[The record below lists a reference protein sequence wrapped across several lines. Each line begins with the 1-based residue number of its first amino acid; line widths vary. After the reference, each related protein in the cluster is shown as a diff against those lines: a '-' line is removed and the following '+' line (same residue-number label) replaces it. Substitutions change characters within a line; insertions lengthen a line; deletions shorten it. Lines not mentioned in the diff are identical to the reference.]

1 MSGFSGI
8 NQFGSLTTQSGQ
20 RLTFKDFDKDG
31 DGKITQEEYDTVMNE
46 MKLDSVELS
55 SVDKNSDKEIS
66 EDEFAQWEQKI
77 QMQDKVNALAGTINK
92 DFAGKSEYIS
102 QVTAEL
108 KDCIGEFA
116 NDYQGDIS
124 KMAQHFTESN
134 YLQAQYQYI
143 KTKILRNTPDTI
155 KSNVLDEIYTDL
167 TAPTVDSRE
176 ESGESMPADT
186 AKRIAKELEAEAD
199 KFIKAYKGENLQ
211 TDLKAH
217 LEEYMNKSDAEK
229 LKDAADAFNT
239 GANSFGAMI
248 DNGADLKQLKEYA
261 KEFLLAALDK
271 GVTVKL
277 GGTTIKT
284 EAAITTALKKF
295 SDGDELKAAMEE
307 VIAGL
312 NTETLKNT
320 LIKEEE
326 IKAQEA
332 ADKAFTD
339 IKGDAY
345 KVDPSLIDYS
355 SIDGY
360 FNNGEIYERGKGW
373 GGSRDKAYAKGQEVL
388 NNSNLKSQMKAQIE
402 SMLEAK
408 GIPFEKIETVF
419 ENIYNQSVAD
429 TLNAEGM
436 ITGRGARGLS
446 KKGKAYINI
455 KNMVDSFVNT
465 FNTNIAK
472 AIDEMNASDK
482 DMDTIDL
489 DYTQAGKDENGNPIT
504 QDGVDI
510 STLYAS
516 GKTLTTKKKGEDY
529 YVSLAE
535 KMIDNMKS
543 QLLKKAKA
551 MCDANGVTFDN
562 KVFDTMFNN
571 AKSIAINKGVT
582 GVNAEGASVSFGGI
596 AAGTGAGVAGG
607 VAHAAITVAAAKAG
621 GLAGSFGGPAGIA
634 IGAGIGAIVGG
645 IASLFGSG
653 NHSSCTLD
661 TKTLLDTLTNEF
673 KTNYTAWVE
682 AEAAEAKN
690 KK

>member
-55 SVDKNSDKEIS
+55 SVDKNGDKEIS
-66 EDEFAQWEQKI
+66 EDEFAQWEQKT
-77 QMQDKVNALAGTINK
+77 QMQTAVNDMAGTISK
-92 DFAGKSEYIS
+92 DFAGKTQYLAEVTTALKEYI
-102 QVTAEL
+102 E
-108 KDCIGEFA
+108 EFA
-116 NDYQGDIS
+116 ASYTGDIS
-124 KMAQHFTESN
+124 GMAEAFKAALPAKYEEIKSN
-134 YLQAQYQYI
+134 AVS
-143 KTKILRNTPDTI
+143 NDPDTV

-176 ESGESMPADT
+176 ESGESMPAAT

-199 KFIKAYKGENLQ
+199 KFIKGYNGENLQ

-229 LKDAADAFNT
+229 LKDAAAKFN
-239 GANSFGAMI
+239 ASAASFGAMI
-248 DNGADLKQLKEYA
+248 DNGADLTKLKEYA

-320 LIKEEE
+320 LIKEEK

-345 KVDPSLIDYS
+345 KVDASLIDYS
-355 SIDGY
+355 GISGY
-360 FNNGEIYERGKGW
+360 YENTQIHERGKGW
-373 GGSRDKAYAKGQEVL
+373 GGSRDKAYAKGEEL
-388 NNSNLKSQMKAQIE
+388 LTNESLKSQMKAQLQ
-402 SMLEAK
+402 SMLEEK
-408 GIPFEKIETVF
+408 GISFDKIANIF
-419 ENIYNQSVAD
+419 ENVYTQSVAD

-436 ITGRGARGLS
+436 ITGRGARGFSS
-446 KKGKAYINI
+446 KGHAYLNT
-455 KNMVDSFVNT
+455 KDCVDAFINT

-472 AIDEMNASDK
+472 AIDEMNGSNK
-482 DMDTIDL
+482 DIDL
-489 DYTQAGKDENGNPIT
+489 WDIDYTQAVTDENGNIDQKMLNAI
-504 QDGVDI
+504 QDGDTV
-510 STLYAS
+510 
-516 GKTLTTKKKGEDY
+516 TKIGRKDSVKED
-529 YVSLAE
+529 AE
-535 KMIDNMKS
+535 KMLDRLQSTMRM
-543 QLLKKAKA
+543 KAKA
-551 MCDANGVTFDN
+551 MCDANGVEFDLT
-562 KVFDTMFNN
+562 VFNTMFNN
-571 AKSIAINKGVT
+571 AKSSAVAGSIETKKALFLSITTINPQNLIKTFTTNFKDSYTVW
-582 GVNAEGASVSFGGI
+582 VNAE
-596 AAGTGAGVAGG
+596 AADV
-607 VAHAAITVAAAKAG
+607 
-621 GLAGSFGGPAGIA
+621 
-634 IGAGIGAIVGG
+634 
-645 IASLFGSG
+645 
-653 NHSSCTLD
+653 
-661 TKTLLDTLTNEF
+661 
-673 KTNYTAWVE
+673 
-682 AEAAEAKN
+682 KN

>member
-55 SVDKNSDKEIS
+55 SVDKNGDKEIS
-66 EDEFAQWEQKI
+66 EDEFAQWEQKT
-77 QMQDKVNALAGTINK
+77 QMQTAVNDMAGTISK
-92 DFAGKSEYIS
+92 DFAGKTQYLAEVTTALKEYI
-102 QVTAEL
+102 E
-108 KDCIGEFA
+108 EFA
-116 NDYQGDIS
+116 ASYTGDIS
-124 KMAQHFTESN
+124 GMAEAFKAALPAKYEEIKSN
-134 YLQAQYQYI
+134 AVS
-143 KTKILRNTPDTI
+143 NDPDTV

-167 TAPTVDSRE
+167 TATKGEGRTE
-176 ESGESMPADT
+176 AGESMPAAT

-199 KFIKAYKGENLQ
+199 KFIKGYNGENLQ

-239 GANSFGAMI
+239 AANSFGAMI

-345 KVDPSLIDYS
+345 KVDASLIDYS
-355 SIDGY
+355 GISGY
-360 FNNGEIYERGKGW
+360 YENTQIHERGKGW
-373 GGSRDKAYAKGQEVL
+373 GGSRDKAYAKGEEL
-388 NNSNLKSQMKAQIE
+388 LTNESLKSQMKAQLQ
-402 SMLEAK
+402 SMLEEK
-408 GIPFEKIETVF
+408 GISFDKIANIF
-419 ENIYNQSVAD
+419 ENVYTQSVAD

>member
-55 SVDKNSDKEIS
+55 SVDKNGDKEIS
-66 EDEFAQWEQKI
+66 EDEFAQWEQKT
-77 QMQDKVNALAGTINK
+77 QMQTAVNDMAGTISK
-92 DFAGKSEYIS
+92 DFAGKTQYLAEVTTALKEYI
-102 QVTAEL
+102 E
-108 KDCIGEFA
+108 EFA
-116 NDYQGDIS
+116 ASYTGDIS
-124 KMAQHFTESN
+124 GMAEAFKAALPAKYEEIKSN
-134 YLQAQYQYI
+134 AVS
-143 KTKILRNTPDTI
+143 NDPDTV

-199 KFIKAYKGENLQ
+199 KFIKAYKGDNLQ

-345 KVDPSLIDYS
+345 KVDASLIDYS
-355 SIDGY
+355 GISGY
-360 FNNGEIYERGKGW
+360 YENTQIHERGKGW
-373 GGSRDKAYAKGQEVL
+373 GGSRDKAYAKGEEL
-388 NNSNLKSQMKAQIE
+388 LTNESLKSQMKAQLQ
-402 SMLEAK
+402 SMLEEK
-408 GIPFEKIETVF
+408 GISFDKIANIF
-419 ENIYNQSVAD
+419 ENVYTQSVAD

-436 ITGRGARGLS
+436 ITGRGARGFSS
-446 KKGKAYINI
+446 KGHAYLNT
-455 KNMVDSFVNT
+455 KDCVDAFINT

-472 AIDEMNASDK
+472 AIDEMNGSNK
-482 DMDTIDL
+482 DMDLWDI
-489 DYTQAGKDENGNPIT
+489 DYTQAVTDENGNIDQKMLNAI
-504 QDGVDI
+504 QDGDTV
-510 STLYAS
+510 
-516 GKTLTTKKKGEDY
+516 TKIGRKDSVKED
-529 YVSLAE
+529 AE
-535 KMIDNMKS
+535 KMLDRLQSTMRM
-543 QLLKKAKA
+543 KAKA
-551 MCDANGVTFDN
+551 MCDANGVEFDLT
-562 KVFDTMFNN
+562 VFNTMFNN
-571 AKSIAINKGVT
+571 AKSSAVAGSIETKKALFLSITTINPQNLIKTFTTNFKDSYTVW
-582 GVNAEGASVSFGGI
+582 VNAE
-596 AAGTGAGVAGG
+596 AADV
-607 VAHAAITVAAAKAG
+607 
-621 GLAGSFGGPAGIA
+621 
-634 IGAGIGAIVGG
+634 
-645 IASLFGSG
+645 
-653 NHSSCTLD
+653 
-661 TKTLLDTLTNEF
+661 
-673 KTNYTAWVE
+673 
-682 AEAAEAKN
+682 KN

>member
-55 SVDKNSDKEIS
+55 SVDKNGDKEIS
-66 EDEFAQWEQKI
+66 EDEFAQWEQKT
-77 QMQDKVNALAGTINK
+77 QMQTAVNDMAGTISK
-92 DFAGKSEYIS
+92 DFAGKTQYLAEVTTALKEYI
-102 QVTAEL
+102 E
-108 KDCIGEFA
+108 EFA
-116 NDYQGDIS
+116 ASYTGDIS
-124 KMAQHFTESN
+124 GMAEAFKAALPAKYEEIKSN
-134 YLQAQYQYI
+134 AVS
-143 KTKILRNTPDTI
+143 NDPDTV

-167 TAPTVDSRE
+167 TATKGEGRTE
-176 ESGESMPADT
+176 AGESMPAAT

-199 KFIKAYKGENLQ
+199 KFIKGYNGENLQ

-239 GANSFGAMI
+239 AANSFGAMI

-345 KVDPSLIDYS
+345 KVDASLIDYS
-355 SIDGY
+355 GISGY
-360 FNNGEIYERGKGW
+360 YENTQIHERGKGW
-373 GGSRDKAYAKGQEVL
+373 GGSRDKAYAKGEEL
-388 NNSNLKSQMKAQIE
+388 LTNESLKSQMKAQLQ
-402 SMLEAK
+402 SMLEEK
-408 GIPFEKIETVF
+408 GISFDKIANIF
-419 ENIYNQSVAD
+419 ENVYTQSVAD

-436 ITGRGARGLS
+436 ITGRGARGFSS
-446 KKGKAYINI
+446 KGHAYLNT
-455 KNMVDSFVNT
+455 KDCVDAFINT

-472 AIDEMNASDK
+472 AIDEMNGSNK
-482 DMDTIDL
+482 DMDLWDI
-489 DYTQAGKDENGNPIT
+489 DYTQAVTDENGNIDQKMLDAI
-504 QDGVDI
+504 QDGDTVTRI
-510 STLYAS
+510 
-516 GKTLTTKKKGEDY
+516 GRKEED
-529 YVSLAE
+529 AE
-535 KMIDNMKS
+535 KMIDRLQSTM
-543 QLLKKAKA
+543 LMKAKA
-551 MCDANGVTFDN
+551 MCDANGVEFDLT
-562 KVFDTMFNN
+562 VFNTMFNN
-571 AKSIAINKGVT
+571 AKSSAVAGSIETKKALFLSITTINPQNLIKT
-582 GVNAEGASVSFGGI
+582 FTTNFKDSYTIWVNAE
-596 AAGTGAGVAGG
+596 AA
-607 VAHAAITVAAAKAG
+607 
-621 GLAGSFGGPAGIA
+621 
-634 IGAGIGAIVGG
+634 
-645 IASLFGSG
+645 
-653 NHSSCTLD
+653 D
-661 TKTLLDTLTNEF
+661 
-673 KTNYTAWVE
+673 
-682 AEAAEAKN
+682 AKN

>member
-55 SVDKNSDKEIS
+55 SVDKNGDKEIS
-66 EDEFAQWEQKI
+66 EDEFAQWEQKT
-77 QMQDKVNALAGTINK
+77 QMQTAVNDMAGTISK
-92 DFAGKSEYIS
+92 DFAGKTQYLAEVTTALKEYI
-102 QVTAEL
+102 E
-108 KDCIGEFA
+108 EFA
-116 NDYQGDIS
+116 ASYTGDIS
-124 KMAQHFTESN
+124 GMAEAFKAALPAKYEEIKSN
-134 YLQAQYQYI
+134 AVS
-143 KTKILRNTPDTI
+143 NDPDTV

-199 KFIKAYKGENLQ
+199 KFIKGYNGENLQ

-229 LKDAADAFNT
+229 LKDAAAKFN
-239 GANSFGAMI
+239 ASAASFGAMI
-248 DNGADLKQLKEYA
+248 DNGADLTKLKEYA

-307 VIAGL
+307 VIAEL

-345 KVDPSLIDYS
+345 KVDASLIDYS

-419 ENIYNQSVAD
+419 ENIYNQSVQD

>member
-55 SVDKNSDKEIS
+55 SVDKNGDKEIS
-66 EDEFAQWEQKI
+66 EDEFAQWEQKT
-77 QMQDKVNALAGTINK
+77 QMQTAVNDMAGAISK
-92 DFAGKSEYIS
+92 DFAGKTQYLAEVTTALKEYI
-102 QVTAEL
+102 E
-108 KDCIGEFA
+108 EFA
-116 NDYQGDIS
+116 ASYTGDIS
-124 KMAQHFTESN
+124 GMAEAFKAALPAKYEEIKSN
-134 YLQAQYQYI
+134 AVS
-143 KTKILRNTPDTI
+143 NDPDTV

-167 TAPTVDSRE
+167 TATKGEGRTE
-176 ESGESMPADT
+176 AGESMPAAT

-199 KFIKAYKGENLQ
+199 KFIKAYKGDNLQ

-326 IKAQEA
+326 IKVQEA

-345 KVDPSLIDYS
+345 KVDASLIDYS
-355 SIDGY
+355 GISGY
-360 FNNGEIYERGKGW
+360 YENTQIHERGKGW
-373 GGSRDKAYAKGQEVL
+373 GGSRDKAYAKGEEL
-388 NNSNLKSQMKAQIE
+388 LTNESLKSQMKAQLQ
-402 SMLEAK
+402 SMLEEK
-408 GIPFEKIETVF
+408 GISFDKIANIF
-419 ENIYNQSVAD
+419 ENVYTQSVAD

-436 ITGRGARGLS
+436 ITGRGARGFSS
-446 KKGKAYINI
+446 KGHAYLNT
-455 KNMVDSFVNT
+455 KDCVDAFINT

-472 AIDEMNASDK
+472 AIDEMNGSNK
-482 DMDTIDL
+482 DMDLWDI
-489 DYTQAGKDENGNPIT
+489 DYTQAVTDENGNIDQKMLNAI
-504 QDGVDI
+504 QDGDTV
-510 STLYAS
+510 
-516 GKTLTTKKKGEDY
+516 TKIGRKDSVKED
-529 YVSLAE
+529 AE
-535 KMIDNMKS
+535 KMLDRLQSTMRM
-543 QLLKKAKA
+543 KAKA
-551 MCDANGVTFDN
+551 MCDANGVEFDLT
-562 KVFDTMFNN
+562 VFNTMFNN
-571 AKSIAINKGVT
+571 AKSSAVAGSIETKKALFLSITTINPQNLIKTFTTNFKDSYTVW
-582 GVNAEGASVSFGGI
+582 VNAE
-596 AAGTGAGVAGG
+596 AADV
-607 VAHAAITVAAAKAG
+607 
-621 GLAGSFGGPAGIA
+621 
-634 IGAGIGAIVGG
+634 
-645 IASLFGSG
+645 
-653 NHSSCTLD
+653 
-661 TKTLLDTLTNEF
+661 
-673 KTNYTAWVE
+673 
-682 AEAAEAKN
+682 KN

>member
-55 SVDKNSDKEIS
+55 SVDKNGDKEIS
-66 EDEFAQWEQKI
+66 EDEFAQWEQKT
-77 QMQDKVNALAGTINK
+77 QMQTAVNDMAGTISK
-92 DFAGKSEYIS
+92 DFAGKTQYLAEVTTALKEYI
-102 QVTAEL
+102 E
-108 KDCIGEFA
+108 EFA
-116 NDYQGDIS
+116 ASYTGDIS
-124 KMAQHFTESN
+124 GMAEAFKAALPAKYEEIKSN
-134 YLQAQYQYI
+134 AVS
-143 KTKILRNTPDTI
+143 NDPDTV

-167 TAPTVDSRE
+167 TATKGEGRTE
-176 ESGESMPADT
+176 AGESMPAAT

-199 KFIKAYKGENLQ
+199 KFIKGYNGENLQ

-320 LIKEEE
+320 LIKEEK

-345 KVDPSLIDYS
+345 KVDASLIDYS
-355 SIDGY
+355 GISGY
-360 FNNGEIYERGKGW
+360 YENTQIHERGKGW
-373 GGSRDKAYAKGQEVL
+373 GGSRDKAYAKGEEL
-388 NNSNLKSQMKAQIE
+388 LTNESLKSQMKAQLQ
-402 SMLEAK
+402 SMLEEK
-408 GIPFEKIETVF
+408 GISFDKIANIF
-419 ENIYNQSVAD
+419 ENVYTQSVAD
-429 TLNAEGM
+429 TLNAKGM

-682 AEAAEAKN
+682 TEAAEAKN

>member
-55 SVDKNSDKEIS
+55 SVDKNGDKEIS
-66 EDEFAQWEQKI
+66 EDEFAQWEQKT
-77 QMQDKVNALAGTINK
+77 QMQTAVNDMAGTISK
-92 DFAGKSEYIS
+92 DFAGKTQYLAEVTTALKEYI
-102 QVTAEL
+102 E
-108 KDCIGEFA
+108 EFA
-116 NDYQGDIS
+116 ASYTGDIS
-124 KMAQHFTESN
+124 GMAEAFKAALPAKYEEIKSN
-134 YLQAQYQYI
+134 AVS
-143 KTKILRNTPDTI
+143 NDPDTV

-229 LKDAADAFNT
+229 LKDAVDAFNT
-239 GANSFGAMI
+239 AANSFGAMI

-345 KVDPSLIDYS
+345 KVDASLIDYS
-355 SIDGY
+355 GISGY
-360 FNNGEIYERGKGW
+360 YENTQIHERGKGW
-373 GGSRDKAYAKGQEVL
+373 GGSRDKAYAKGEEL
-388 NNSNLKSQMKAQIE
+388 LTNESLKSQMKAQLQ
-402 SMLEAK
+402 SMLEEK
-408 GIPFEKIETVF
+408 GISFDKIANIF
-419 ENIYNQSVAD
+419 ENVYTQSVAD

-436 ITGRGARGLS
+436 ITGRGARGFSS
-446 KKGKAYINI
+446 KGHAYLNT
-455 KNMVDSFVNT
+455 KDCVDAFINT

-472 AIDEMNASDK
+472 AIDEMNGSNK
-482 DMDTIDL
+482 DMDLWDI
-489 DYTQAGKDENGNPIT
+489 DYTQAVTDENGNIDQKMLDAI
-504 QDGVDI
+504 QDGDTVTRI
-510 STLYAS
+510 
-516 GKTLTTKKKGEDY
+516 GRKEED
-529 YVSLAE
+529 AE
-535 KMIDNMKS
+535 KMIDRLQSTM
-543 QLLKKAKA
+543 LMKAKA
-551 MCDANGVTFDN
+551 MCDANGVEFDLT
-562 KVFDTMFNN
+562 VFNTMFNN
-571 AKSIAINKGVT
+571 AKSSA
-582 GVNAEGASVSFGGI
+582 
-596 AAGTGAGVAGG
+596 VAGSIETKK
-607 VAHAAITVAAAKAG
+607 ALFLSITTINPQN
-621 GLAGSFGGPAGIA
+621 LI
-634 IGAGIGAIVGG
+634 
-645 IASLFGSG
+645 
-653 NHSSCTLD
+653 
-661 TKTLLDTLTNEF
+661 KTFTTNF
-673 KTNYTAWVE
+673 KDSYTVWVN

>member
-55 SVDKNSDKEIS
+55 SVDKNGDKEIS
-66 EDEFAQWEQKI
+66 EDEFAQWEQKT
-77 QMQDKVNALAGTINK
+77 QMQTAVNDMAGTISK
-92 DFAGKSEYIS
+92 DFAGKTQYLAEVTTALKEYI
-102 QVTAEL
+102 E
-108 KDCIGEFA
+108 EFA
-116 NDYQGDIS
+116 ASYTGDIS
-124 KMAQHFTESN
+124 GMAEAFKAALPAKYEEIKSN
-134 YLQAQYQYI
+134 AVS
-143 KTKILRNTPDTI
+143 NDPDTV

-167 TAPTVDSRE
+167 TATKGEGRTE
-176 ESGESMPADT
+176 AGESMPAAT

-199 KFIKAYKGENLQ
+199 KFIKAYKGDNLQ

-345 KVDPSLIDYS
+345 KVDASLIDYS

-419 ENIYNQSVAD
+419 ENIYNQSVQD

>member
-55 SVDKNSDKEIS
+55 SVDKNGDKEIS
-66 EDEFAQWEQKI
+66 EDEFAQWEQKT
-77 QMQDKVNALAGTINK
+77 QMQTAVNDMAGAISK
-92 DFAGKSEYIS
+92 DFAGKTQYLAEVTTALKEYI
-102 QVTAEL
+102 E
-108 KDCIGEFA
+108 EFA
-116 NDYQGDIS
+116 ASYTGDIS
-124 KMAQHFTESN
+124 GMAEAFKAALPAKYEEIKSN
-134 YLQAQYQYI
+134 AVS
-143 KTKILRNTPDTI
+143 NDPDTV

-176 ESGESMPADT
+176 ESGESMPAAT

-199 KFIKAYKGENLQ
+199 KFIKGYNGENLQ

-229 LKDAADAFNT
+229 LKDAAAKFN
-239 GANSFGAMI
+239 ASAASFGAMI
-248 DNGADLKQLKEYA
+248 DNGADLTKLKEYA

-307 VIAGL
+307 VIAEL

-345 KVDPSLIDYS
+345 KVDASLIDYS

-419 ENIYNQSVAD
+419 ENIYNQSVQD

>member
-55 SVDKNSDKEIS
+55 SVDKNGDKEIS
-66 EDEFAQWEQKI
+66 EDEFAQWEQKT
-77 QMQDKVNALAGTINK
+77 QMQTAVNDMAGTISK
-92 DFAGKSEYIS
+92 DFAGKTQYLAEVTTALKEYI
-102 QVTAEL
+102 E
-108 KDCIGEFA
+108 EFA
-116 NDYQGDIS
+116 ASYTGDIS
-124 KMAQHFTESN
+124 GMAEAFKAALPAKYEEIKSN
-134 YLQAQYQYI
+134 AVS
-143 KTKILRNTPDTI
+143 NDPDTV

-199 KFIKAYKGENLQ
+199 KFIKGYNGENLQ

-345 KVDPSLIDYS
+345 KVDASLIDYS
-355 SIDGY
+355 GISGY
-360 FNNGEIYERGKGW
+360 YENTQIHERGKGW
-373 GGSRDKAYAKGQEVL
+373 GGSRDKAYAKGEEL
-388 NNSNLKSQMKAQIE
+388 LTNESLKSQMKAQLQ
-402 SMLEAK
+402 SMLEEK
-408 GIPFEKIETVF
+408 GISFDKIANIF
-419 ENIYNQSVAD
+419 ENVYTQSVAD

-436 ITGRGARGLS
+436 ITGRGARGFSS
-446 KKGKAYINI
+446 KGHAYLNT
-455 KNMVDSFVNT
+455 KDCVDAFINT

-472 AIDEMNASDK
+472 AIDEMNGSNK
-482 DMDTIDL
+482 DMDLWDI
-489 DYTQAGKDENGNPIT
+489 DYTQAVTDENGNIDQKMLNAI
-504 QDGVDI
+504 QDGDTV
-510 STLYAS
+510 
-516 GKTLTTKKKGEDY
+516 TKIGRKDSVKED
-529 YVSLAE
+529 AE
-535 KMIDNMKS
+535 KMLDRLQSTMRM
-543 QLLKKAKA
+543 KAKA
-551 MCDANGVTFDN
+551 MCDANGVEFDLT
-562 KVFDTMFNN
+562 VFNTMFNN
-571 AKSIAINKGVT
+571 AKSSAVAGSIETKKALFLSITTINPQNLIKTFTTNFKDSYTVW
-582 GVNAEGASVSFGGI
+582 VNAE
-596 AAGTGAGVAGG
+596 AADV
-607 VAHAAITVAAAKAG
+607 
-621 GLAGSFGGPAGIA
+621 
-634 IGAGIGAIVGG
+634 
-645 IASLFGSG
+645 
-653 NHSSCTLD
+653 
-661 TKTLLDTLTNEF
+661 
-673 KTNYTAWVE
+673 
-682 AEAAEAKN
+682 KN

>member
-55 SVDKNSDKEIS
+55 SVDKNGDKEIS
-66 EDEFAQWEQKI
+66 EDEFAQWEQKT
-77 QMQDKVNALAGTINK
+77 QMQTAVNDMAGAISK
-92 DFAGKSEYIS
+92 DFAGKTQYLAEVTTALKEYI
-102 QVTAEL
+102 E
-108 KDCIGEFA
+108 EFA
-116 NDYQGDIS
+116 ASYTGDIS
-124 KMAQHFTESN
+124 GMAEAFKAALPAKYEEIKSN
-134 YLQAQYQYI
+134 AVS
-143 KTKILRNTPDTI
+143 NDPDTV

-167 TAPTVDSRE
+167 TATKGEGRTE
-176 ESGESMPADT
+176 AGESMPAAT

-199 KFIKAYKGENLQ
+199 KFIKGYNGENLQ

-326 IKAQEA
+326 IKVQEA

-345 KVDPSLIDYS
+345 KVDASLIDYS

-419 ENIYNQSVAD
+419 ENIYNQSVQD

-682 AEAAEAKN
+682 TEAAEAKN

>member
-31 DGKITQEEYDTVMNE
+31 DGTITQDEYDTVMKE
-46 MKLDSVELS
+46 MKLDAVELS
-55 SVDKNSDKEIS
+55 GVDKNGDKVVS
-66 EDEFAQWEQKI
+66 EDEFAEWEQKTE
-77 QMQDKVNALAGTINK
+77 MQAAVNNMAGTISK
-92 DFAGKSEYIS
+92 DFSGKTSSLSEVS
-102 QVTAEL
+102 TAL
-108 KDCIGEFA
+108 KEYFEEFA
-116 NDYQGDIS
+116 ASYTGEVSGMAEAFKTALPAKYEEIKSSILS
-124 KMAQHFTESN
+124 KDPN
-134 YLQAQYQYI
+134 
-143 KTKILRNTPDTI
+143 TI

-167 TAPTVDSRE
+167 TEPKGDGRAEVE
-176 ESGESMPADT
+176 AMPAAT

-199 KFIKAYKGENLQ
+199 KFIKGYNGENLQ

-248 DNGADLKQLKEYA
+248 DNGADWKQLKEYA

-307 VIAGL
+307 VIAEL

-345 KVDPSLIDYS
+345 TVDPSLIDYS
-355 SIDGY
+355 GISGY
-360 FNNGEIYERGKGW
+360 YENTQIHERGKGW
-373 GGSRDKAYAKGQEVL
+373 GGSRDKAYAKSEEL
-388 NNSNLKSQMKAQIE
+388 LTNESLKSQMKAQLQ
-402 SMLEAK
+402 SMLEEK
-408 GIPFEKIETVF
+408 GISFDKIANIF
-419 ENIYNQSVAD
+419 ENVYTQSVAD

-436 ITGRGARGLS
+436 ITGRGARGFSS
-446 KKGKAYINI
+446 KGHAYLNT
-455 KNMVDSFVNT
+455 KDCVDAFINT

-482 DMDTIDL
+482 DMDLWDI
-489 DYTQAGKDENGNPIT
+489 DYTQTVTDDDGNVDQELLEAM
-504 QDGVDI
+504 QDGSSI
-510 STLYAS
+510 SGEYAFVYEL
-516 GKTLTTKKKGEDY
+516 K
-529 YVSLAE
+529 AE
-535 KMIDNMKS
+535 KMIDKLQSTM
-543 QLLKKAKA
+543 LIKAKA
-551 MCDANGVTFDN
+551 MCDANCVKFDLT
-562 KVFDTMFNN
+562 VFNTMFNN
-571 AKSIAINKGVT
+571 AKSSA
-582 GVNAEGASVSFGGI
+582 
-596 AAGTGAGVAGG
+596 VAGSIETKK
-607 VAHAAITVAAAKAG
+607 ALFLSITTINPQN
-621 GLAGSFGGPAGIA
+621 LI
-634 IGAGIGAIVGG
+634 
-645 IASLFGSG
+645 
-653 NHSSCTLD
+653 
-661 TKTLLDTLTNEF
+661 KTFTTNF
-673 KTNYTAWVE
+673 KDSYTAWVN
-682 AEAAEAKN
+682 AEAADAKN

>member
-55 SVDKNSDKEIS
+55 SVDKNGDKEIS
-66 EDEFAQWEQKI
+66 EDEFAQWEQKT
-77 QMQDKVNALAGTINK
+77 QMQTAVNDMAGTISK
-92 DFAGKSEYIS
+92 DFAGKTQYLAEVTTALKEYI
-102 QVTAEL
+102 E
-108 KDCIGEFA
+108 EFA
-116 NDYQGDIS
+116 ASYTGDIS
-124 KMAQHFTESN
+124 GMAEAFKAALPAKYEEIKSN
-134 YLQAQYQYI
+134 AVS
-143 KTKILRNTPDTI
+143 NDPDTV

-199 KFIKAYKGENLQ
+199 KFIKGYNGENLQ

-345 KVDPSLIDYS
+345 KVDASLIDYS
-355 SIDGY
+355 GISGY
-360 FNNGEIYERGKGW
+360 YENTQIHERGKGW
-373 GGSRDKAYAKGQEVL
+373 GGSRDKAYAKGEEL
-388 NNSNLKSQMKAQIE
+388 LTNESLKSQMKAQLQ
-402 SMLEAK
+402 SMLEEK
-408 GIPFEKIETVF
+408 GISFDKIANIF
-419 ENIYNQSVAD
+419 ENVYTQSVAD

-436 ITGRGARGLS
+436 ITGRGARGFSS
-446 KKGKAYINI
+446 KGHAYLNT
-455 KNMVDSFVNT
+455 KDCVDAFINT

-472 AIDEMNASDK
+472 AIDEMNGSNK
-482 DMDTIDL
+482 DMDLWDI
-489 DYTQAGKDENGNPIT
+489 DYTQAVTDENGNIDQKMLDAI
-504 QDGVDI
+504 QDGDTVTRI
-510 STLYAS
+510 
-516 GKTLTTKKKGEDY
+516 GRKEED
-529 YVSLAE
+529 AE
-535 KMIDNMKS
+535 KMIDRLQSTM
-543 QLLKKAKA
+543 LMKAKA
-551 MCDANGVTFDN
+551 MCDANGVEFDLT
-562 KVFDTMFNN
+562 VFNTMFNN
-571 AKSIAINKGVT
+571 AKSSA
-582 GVNAEGASVSFGGI
+582 
-596 AAGTGAGVAGG
+596 VAGSIETKK
-607 VAHAAITVAAAKAG
+607 ALFLSITTINPQN
-621 GLAGSFGGPAGIA
+621 LI
-634 IGAGIGAIVGG
+634 
-645 IASLFGSG
+645 
-653 NHSSCTLD
+653 
-661 TKTLLDTLTNEF
+661 KTFTTNF
-673 KTNYTAWVE
+673 KDSYTVWVN

>member
-55 SVDKNSDKEIS
+55 SVDKNGDKEIS
-66 EDEFAQWEQKI
+66 EDEFAQWEQKT
-77 QMQDKVNALAGTINK
+77 QMQTAVNDMAGTISK
-92 DFAGKSEYIS
+92 DFAGKTQYLAEVTTALKEYI
-102 QVTAEL
+102 E
-108 KDCIGEFA
+108 EFA
-116 NDYQGDIS
+116 ASYTGDIS
-124 KMAQHFTESN
+124 GMAEAFKAALPAKYEEIKSN
-134 YLQAQYQYI
+134 AVS
-143 KTKILRNTPDTI
+143 NDPDTV

-167 TAPTVDSRE
+167 TATKGEGRTE
-176 ESGESMPADT
+176 AGESMPAAT

-199 KFIKAYKGENLQ
+199 KFIKGYNGENLQ

-345 KVDPSLIDYS
+345 KVDASLIDYS

-429 TLNAEGM
+429 TLNAKGM

-472 AIDEMNASDK
+472 AIDEMNGSNK

-682 AEAAEAKN
+682 TEAAEAKN

>member
-55 SVDKNSDKEIS
+55 SVDKNGDKEIS
-66 EDEFAQWEQKI
+66 EDEFAQWEQKT
-77 QMQDKVNALAGTINK
+77 QMQTAVNDMAGTISK
-92 DFAGKSEYIS
+92 DFAGKTQYLAEVTTALKEYF
-102 QVTAEL
+102 E
-108 KDCIGEFA
+108 EFA
-116 NDYQGDIS
+116 SSYTGEVSGMAEAFKTALPAKYEEIKSSILS
-124 KMAQHFTESN
+124 KDPN
-134 YLQAQYQYI
+134 
-143 KTKILRNTPDTI
+143 TI

-167 TAPTVDSRE
+167 TEPKGDGRAEVE
-176 ESGESMPADT
+176 AMPAAT

-199 KFIKAYKGENLQ
+199 KFIKGYNGENLQ

-307 VIAGL
+307 VIAEL

-345 KVDPSLIDYS
+345 TVDPSLIDYS
-355 SIDGY
+355 GISGY
-360 FNNGEIYERGKGW
+360 YENTQIHERGKGW
-373 GGSRDKAYAKGQEVL
+373 GGSRDKAYAKGEEL
-388 NNSNLKSQMKAQIE
+388 LTNESLKSQMKAQLQ
-402 SMLEAK
+402 SMLEEK
-408 GIPFEKIETVF
+408 GISFDKIANIF
-419 ENIYNQSVAD
+419 ENVYTQSVAD

-436 ITGRGARGLS
+436 ITGRGARGFSS
-446 KKGKAYINI
+446 KGHAYLNT
-455 KNMVDSFVNT
+455 KDCVDAFINT

-482 DMDTIDL
+482 DMDLWDI
-489 DYTQAGKDENGNPIT
+489 DYTQTVTDDDGNVDQELLEAM
-504 QDGVDI
+504 QDGSSI
-510 STLYAS
+510 SGEYAFVYEL
-516 GKTLTTKKKGEDY
+516 K
-529 YVSLAE
+529 AE
-535 KMIDNMKS
+535 KMIDKLQSTM
-543 QLLKKAKA
+543 LIKAKA
-551 MCDANGVTFDN
+551 MCDANGVKFDLT
-562 KVFDTMFNN
+562 VFNTMFNN
-571 AKSIAINKGVT
+571 AKSSA
-582 GVNAEGASVSFGGI
+582 
-596 AAGTGAGVAGG
+596 VAGSIETKK
-607 VAHAAITVAAAKAG
+607 ALFLSITTINPQN
-621 GLAGSFGGPAGIA
+621 LI
-634 IGAGIGAIVGG
+634 
-645 IASLFGSG
+645 
-653 NHSSCTLD
+653 
-661 TKTLLDTLTNEF
+661 KTFTTNF
-673 KTNYTAWVE
+673 KDSYTAWVN
-682 AEAAEAKN
+682 AEAADAKN

>member
-8 NQFGSLTTQSGQ
+8 NQFSSLTTQSGQ

-55 SVDKNSDKEIS
+55 SVDKNGDKEIS
-66 EDEFAQWEQKI
+66 EDEFAQWEQKT
-77 QMQDKVNALAGTINK
+77 QMQTAVNDMAGTISK
-92 DFAGKSEYIS
+92 DFAGKTQYLAEVTTALKEYI
-102 QVTAEL
+102 E
-108 KDCIGEFA
+108 EFA
-116 NDYQGDIS
+116 ASYTGDIS
-124 KMAQHFTESN
+124 GMAEAFKAALPAKYEEIKSN
-134 YLQAQYQYI
+134 AVS
-143 KTKILRNTPDTI
+143 NDPDTV

-176 ESGESMPADT
+176 ESGESMPAAT

-199 KFIKAYKGENLQ
+199 KFIKAYKGDNLQ

-320 LIKEEE
+320 LIKEEK

-345 KVDPSLIDYS
+345 KVDASLIDYS
-355 SIDGY
+355 GISGY
-360 FNNGEIYERGKGW
+360 YENTQIHERGKGW
-373 GGSRDKAYAKGQEVL
+373 GGSRDKAYAKGEEL
-388 NNSNLKSQMKAQIE
+388 LTNESLKSQMKAQLQ
-402 SMLEAK
+402 SMLEEK
-408 GIPFEKIETVF
+408 GISFDKIANIF
-419 ENIYNQSVAD
+419 ENVYTQSVAD

-436 ITGRGARGLS
+436 ITGRGARGFSS
-446 KKGKAYINI
+446 KGHAYLNT
-455 KNMVDSFVNT
+455 KDCVDAFINT

-472 AIDEMNASDK
+472 AIDEMNGSNK
-482 DMDTIDL
+482 DMDLWDI
-489 DYTQAGKDENGNPIT
+489 DYTQAVTDENGNIDQKMLNAI
-504 QDGVDI
+504 QDGDTV
-510 STLYAS
+510 
-516 GKTLTTKKKGEDY
+516 TKIGRKDSVKED
-529 YVSLAE
+529 AE
-535 KMIDNMKS
+535 KMLDRLQSTMRM
-543 QLLKKAKA
+543 KAKA
-551 MCDANGVTFDN
+551 MCDANGVEFDLT
-562 KVFDTMFNN
+562 VFNTMFNN
-571 AKSIAINKGVT
+571 AKSSAVAGSIETKKALFLSITTINPQNLIKTFTTNFKDSYTVW
-582 GVNAEGASVSFGGI
+582 VNAE
-596 AAGTGAGVAGG
+596 AADV
-607 VAHAAITVAAAKAG
+607 
-621 GLAGSFGGPAGIA
+621 
-634 IGAGIGAIVGG
+634 
-645 IASLFGSG
+645 
-653 NHSSCTLD
+653 
-661 TKTLLDTLTNEF
+661 
-673 KTNYTAWVE
+673 
-682 AEAAEAKN
+682 KN

>member
-55 SVDKNSDKEIS
+55 SVDKNGDKEIS
-66 EDEFAQWEQKI
+66 EDEFTQWEQKT
-77 QMQDKVNALAGTINK
+77 QMQTAVNDMAGTISK
-92 DFAGKSEYIS
+92 DFAGKTQYLAEVTTALKEYI
-102 QVTAEL
+102 E
-108 KDCIGEFA
+108 EFA
-116 NDYQGDIS
+116 ASYTGDIS
-124 KMAQHFTESN
+124 GMAEAFKAALPAKYEEIKSN
-134 YLQAQYQYI
+134 AVS
-143 KTKILRNTPDTI
+143 NDPDTV

-167 TAPTVDSRE
+167 TATKGEGRTE
-176 ESGESMPADT
+176 AGESMPAAT

-199 KFIKAYKGENLQ
+199 KFIKGYNGENLQ

-239 GANSFGAMI
+239 AANSFGAMI

>member
-55 SVDKNSDKEIS
+55 SVDKNGDKEIS
-66 EDEFAQWEQKI
+66 EDEFTQWEQKT
-77 QMQDKVNALAGTINK
+77 QMQTAVNDMAGTISK
-92 DFAGKSEYIS
+92 DFAGKTQYLAEVTTALKEYI
-102 QVTAEL
+102 E
-108 KDCIGEFA
+108 EFA
-116 NDYQGDIS
+116 ASYTGDIS
-124 KMAQHFTESN
+124 GMAEAFKAALPAKYEEIKSN
-134 YLQAQYQYI
+134 AVS
-143 KTKILRNTPDTI
+143 NDPDTV

-199 KFIKAYKGENLQ
+199 KFIKAYKGDNLQ

-345 KVDPSLIDYS
+345 KVDASLIDYS

>member
-55 SVDKNSDKEIS
+55 SVDKNGDKEIS
-66 EDEFAQWEQKI
+66 EDEFAQWEQKT
-77 QMQDKVNALAGTINK
+77 QMQTAVNDMAGTISK
-92 DFAGKSEYIS
+92 DFAGKTQYLAEVTTALKEYI
-102 QVTAEL
+102 E
-108 KDCIGEFA
+108 EFA
-116 NDYQGDIS
+116 ASYTGDIS
-124 KMAQHFTESN
+124 GMAEAFKAALPAKYEEIKSN
-134 YLQAQYQYI
+134 AVS
-143 KTKILRNTPDTI
+143 NDPDTV

-167 TAPTVDSRE
+167 TATKGEGRTE
-176 ESGESMPADT
+176 AGESMPTAT

-199 KFIKAYKGENLQ
+199 KFIKGYNGENLQ

-261 KEFLLAALDK
+261 KEFLLATLDK

-345 KVDPSLIDYS
+345 KVDASLIDYS

-419 ENIYNQSVAD
+419 ENIYNQSVQD

>member
-1 MSGFSGI
+1 MCGFSGI

-55 SVDKNSDKEIS
+55 SVDKNGDKEIS
-66 EDEFAQWEQKI
+66 EDEFAQWEQKT
-77 QMQDKVNALAGTINK
+77 QMQTAVNDMAGTISK
-92 DFAGKSEYIS
+92 DFAGKTQYLAEVTTALKEYI
-102 QVTAEL
+102 E
-108 KDCIGEFA
+108 EFA
-116 NDYQGDIS
+116 ASYTGDIS
-124 KMAQHFTESN
+124 GMAEAFKAALPAKYEEIKSN
-134 YLQAQYQYI
+134 AVS
-143 KTKILRNTPDTI
+143 NDPDTV

-199 KFIKAYKGENLQ
+199 KFIKAYKGDNLQ

-307 VIAGL
+307 VIAEL

-345 KVDPSLIDYS
+345 KVDASLIDYS
-355 SIDGY
+355 GISGY
-360 FNNGEIYERGKGW
+360 YENTQIHERGKGW
-373 GGSRDKAYAKGQEVL
+373 GGSRDKAYAKGEEL
-388 NNSNLKSQMKAQIE
+388 LTNESLKSQMKAQLQ
-402 SMLEAK
+402 SMLEEK
-408 GIPFEKIETVF
+408 GISFDKIANIF
-419 ENIYNQSVAD
+419 ENVYTQSVAD

-436 ITGRGARGLS
+436 ITGRGARGFSS
-446 KKGKAYINI
+446 KGHAYLNT
-455 KNMVDSFVNT
+455 KDCVDAFINT

-472 AIDEMNASDK
+472 AIDEMNGSNK
-482 DMDTIDL
+482 DMDLWDI
-489 DYTQAGKDENGNPIT
+489 DYTQAVTDENGNIDQKMLNAI
-504 QDGVDI
+504 QDGDTV
-510 STLYAS
+510 
-516 GKTLTTKKKGEDY
+516 TKIGRKDSVKED
-529 YVSLAE
+529 AE
-535 KMIDNMKS
+535 KMLDRLQSTMRM
-543 QLLKKAKA
+543 KAKA
-551 MCDANGVTFDN
+551 MCDANGVEFDLT
-562 KVFDTMFNN
+562 VFNTMFNN
-571 AKSIAINKGVT
+571 AKSSAVAGSIETKKALFLSITTINPQNLIKTFTTNFKDSYTVW
-582 GVNAEGASVSFGGI
+582 VNAE
-596 AAGTGAGVAGG
+596 AADV
-607 VAHAAITVAAAKAG
+607 
-621 GLAGSFGGPAGIA
+621 
-634 IGAGIGAIVGG
+634 
-645 IASLFGSG
+645 
-653 NHSSCTLD
+653 
-661 TKTLLDTLTNEF
+661 
-673 KTNYTAWVE
+673 
-682 AEAAEAKN
+682 KN

>member
-55 SVDKNSDKEIS
+55 SVDKNGDKEIS
-66 EDEFAQWEQKI
+66 EDEFAQWEQKT
-77 QMQDKVNALAGTINK
+77 QMQTAVNDMAGTISK
-92 DFAGKSEYIS
+92 DFAGKTQYLAEVTTALKEYI
-102 QVTAEL
+102 E
-108 KDCIGEFA
+108 EFA
-116 NDYQGDIS
+116 ASYTGDIS
-124 KMAQHFTESN
+124 GMAEAFKAALPAKYEEIKSN
-134 YLQAQYQYI
+134 AVS
-143 KTKILRNTPDTI
+143 NDPDTV

-199 KFIKAYKGENLQ
+199 KFIKAYKGDNLQ

-345 KVDPSLIDYS
+345 KVDASLIDYS
-355 SIDGY
+355 GISGY
-360 FNNGEIYERGKGW
+360 YENTQIHERGKGW
-373 GGSRDKAYAKGQEVL
+373 GGSRDKAYAKGEEL
-388 NNSNLKSQMKAQIE
+388 LTNESLKSQMKAQLQ
-402 SMLEAK
+402 SMLEEK
-408 GIPFEKIETVF
+408 GISFDKIANIF
-419 ENIYNQSVAD
+419 ENVYTQSVAD

-436 ITGRGARGLS
+436 ITGRGARGFSS
-446 KKGKAYINI
+446 KGHAYLNT
-455 KNMVDSFVNT
+455 KDCVDAFINT

-472 AIDEMNASDK
+472 AIDEMNGSNK
-482 DMDTIDL
+482 DMDLWDI
-489 DYTQAGKDENGNPIT
+489 DYTQAVTDENGNIDQKMLDAI
-504 QDGVDI
+504 QDGDTVTRI
-510 STLYAS
+510 
-516 GKTLTTKKKGEDY
+516 GRKEED
-529 YVSLAE
+529 AE
-535 KMIDNMKS
+535 KMIDRLQSTM
-543 QLLKKAKA
+543 LMKAKA
-551 MCDANGVTFDN
+551 MCDANGVEFDLT
-562 KVFDTMFNN
+562 VFNTMFNN
-571 AKSIAINKGVT
+571 AKSSAVAGSIETKKALFLSITTINPQNLIKTFTTNFKDSYTVW
-582 GVNAEGASVSFGGI
+582 VNAEV
-596 AAGTGAGVAGG
+596 
-607 VAHAAITVAAAKAG
+607 
-621 GLAGSFGGPAGIA
+621 
-634 IGAGIGAIVGG
+634 
-645 IASLFGSG
+645 
-653 NHSSCTLD
+653 
-661 TKTLLDTLTNEF
+661 
-673 KTNYTAWVE
+673 
-682 AEAAEAKN
+682 AEAKN

>member
-55 SVDKNSDKEIS
+55 SVDKNGDKEIS
-66 EDEFAQWEQKI
+66 EDEFAQWEQKT
-77 QMQDKVNALAGTINK
+77 QMQTAVNDMAGTISK
-92 DFAGKSEYIS
+92 DFAGKTQYLAEVTTALKEYI
-102 QVTAEL
+102 E
-108 KDCIGEFA
+108 EFA
-116 NDYQGDIS
+116 ASYTGDIS
-124 KMAQHFTESN
+124 GMAEAFKAALPAKYEEIKSN
-134 YLQAQYQYI
+134 AVS
-143 KTKILRNTPDTI
+143 NDPDTV

-176 ESGESMPADT
+176 ESGESMPAAT

-199 KFIKAYKGENLQ
+199 KFIKGYNGENLQ

-345 KVDPSLIDYS
+345 KVDASLIDYS
-355 SIDGY
+355 GISGY
-360 FNNGEIYERGKGW
+360 YENTQIHERGKGW
-373 GGSRDKAYAKGQEVL
+373 GGSRDKAYAKGEEL
-388 NNSNLKSQMKAQIE
+388 LTNESLKSQMKAQLQ
-402 SMLEAK
+402 SMLEEK
-408 GIPFEKIETVF
+408 GISFDKIANIF
-419 ENIYNQSVAD
+419 ENVYTQSVAD

-436 ITGRGARGLS
+436 ITGRGARGFSS
-446 KKGKAYINI
+446 KGHAYLNT
-455 KNMVDSFVNT
+455 KDCVDAFINT

-472 AIDEMNASDK
+472 AIDEMNFSNK
-482 DMDTIDL
+482 DMDLWDI
-489 DYTQAGKDENGNPIT
+489 DYTQAVTDENGNIDQKMLDAI
-504 QDGVDI
+504 QDGDTVTRI
-510 STLYAS
+510 
-516 GKTLTTKKKGEDY
+516 GRKEED
-529 YVSLAE
+529 AE
-535 KMIDNMKS
+535 KMIDRLQSTM
-543 QLLKKAKA
+543 LMKAKA
-551 MCDANGVTFDN
+551 MCDANGVEFDLT
-562 KVFDTMFNN
+562 VFNTMFNN
-571 AKSIAINKGVT
+571 AKSSA
-582 GVNAEGASVSFGGI
+582 
-596 AAGTGAGVAGG
+596 VAGSIETKK
-607 VAHAAITVAAAKAG
+607 ALFLSITTINPQN
-621 GLAGSFGGPAGIA
+621 LI
-634 IGAGIGAIVGG
+634 
-645 IASLFGSG
+645 
-653 NHSSCTLD
+653 
-661 TKTLLDTLTNEF
+661 KTFTTNF
-673 KTNYTAWVE
+673 KDSYTVWVN

>member
-55 SVDKNSDKEIS
+55 SVDKNGDKEIS
-66 EDEFAQWEQKI
+66 EDEFTQWEQKT
-77 QMQDKVNALAGTINK
+77 QMQTAVNDMAGTISK
-92 DFAGKSEYIS
+92 DFAGKTQYLAEVTTALKEYI
-102 QVTAEL
+102 E
-108 KDCIGEFA
+108 EFA
-116 NDYQGDIS
+116 ASYTGDIS
-124 KMAQHFTESN
+124 GMAEAFKAALPAKYEEIKSN
-134 YLQAQYQYI
+134 AVS
-143 KTKILRNTPDTI
+143 NDPDTV

-167 TAPTVDSRE
+167 TATKGEGRTE
-176 ESGESMPADT
+176 AGESMPAAT

-199 KFIKAYKGENLQ
+199 KFIKGYNGENLQ

-436 ITGRGARGLS
+436 ITGRGARGFSS
-446 KKGKAYINI
+446 KGHAYLNT
-455 KNMVDSFVNT
+455 KDCVDAFINT

-472 AIDEMNASDK
+472 AIDEMNGSNK
-482 DMDTIDL
+482 DMDLWDI
-489 DYTQAGKDENGNPIT
+489 DYTQAVTDENGNIDQKMLDAI
-504 QDGVDI
+504 QDGDTVTRI
-510 STLYAS
+510 
-516 GKTLTTKKKGEDY
+516 GRKEED
-529 YVSLAE
+529 AE
-535 KMIDNMKS
+535 KMIDRLQSTM
-543 QLLKKAKA
+543 LMKAKA
-551 MCDANGVTFDN
+551 MCDANGVEFDLT
-562 KVFDTMFNN
+562 VFNTMFNN
-571 AKSIAINKGVT
+571 AKSSAVAGSIETKKALFLSITTINPQNLIKTFTTNFKDSYTVW
-582 GVNAEGASVSFGGI
+582 VNAE
-596 AAGTGAGVAGG
+596 AA
-607 VAHAAITVAAAKAG
+607 
-621 GLAGSFGGPAGIA
+621 
-634 IGAGIGAIVGG
+634 
-645 IASLFGSG
+645 
-653 NHSSCTLD
+653 D
-661 TKTLLDTLTNEF
+661 
-673 KTNYTAWVE
+673 
-682 AEAAEAKN
+682 AKN

>member
-55 SVDKNSDKEIS
+55 SVDKNGDKEIS
-66 EDEFAQWEQKI
+66 EDEFAQWEQKT
-77 QMQDKVNALAGTINK
+77 QMQTAVNDMAGTISK
-92 DFAGKSEYIS
+92 DFAGKTQYLAEVTTALKEYI
-102 QVTAEL
+102 E
-108 KDCIGEFA
+108 EFA
-116 NDYQGDIS
+116 ASYTGDIS
-124 KMAQHFTESN
+124 GMAEAFKAALPAKYEEIKSN
-134 YLQAQYQYI
+134 AVS
-143 KTKILRNTPDTI
+143 NDPDTV

-167 TAPTVDSRE
+167 TATKGEGRTE
-176 ESGESMPADT
+176 AGESMPAAT

-199 KFIKAYKGENLQ
+199 KFIKGYNGENLQ

>member
-55 SVDKNSDKEIS
+55 SVDKNGDKEIS
-66 EDEFAQWEQKI
+66 EDEFAQWEQKT
-77 QMQDKVNALAGTINK
+77 QMQTAVNDMAGTISK
-92 DFAGKSEYIS
+92 DFAGKTQYLAEVTTALKEYI
-102 QVTAEL
+102 E
-108 KDCIGEFA
+108 EFA
-116 NDYQGDIS
+116 ASYTGDIS
-124 KMAQHFTESN
+124 GMAEAFKAALPAKYEEIKSN
-134 YLQAQYQYI
+134 AVS
-143 KTKILRNTPDTI
+143 NDPDTV

-167 TAPTVDSRE
+167 TATKGEGRTE
-176 ESGESMPADT
+176 AGESMPAAT

-199 KFIKAYKGENLQ
+199 KFIKGYNGENLQ

-239 GANSFGAMI
+239 AANSFGAMI

-345 KVDPSLIDYS
+345 KVDASLIDYS

-634 IGAGIGAIVGG
+634 IGAGIGALVGG

>member
-55 SVDKNSDKEIS
+55 SVDKNGDKEIS
-66 EDEFAQWEQKI
+66 EDEFAQWEQKT
-77 QMQDKVNALAGTINK
+77 QMQTAVNDMAGTISK
-92 DFAGKSEYIS
+92 DFAGKTQYLAEVTTALKEYI
-102 QVTAEL
+102 E
-108 KDCIGEFA
+108 EFA
-116 NDYQGDIS
+116 ASYTGDIS
-124 KMAQHFTESN
+124 GMAEAFKAALPAKYEEIKSN
-134 YLQAQYQYI
+134 AVS
-143 KTKILRNTPDTI
+143 NDPDTV

-199 KFIKAYKGENLQ
+199 KFIKGYNGENLQ

-229 LKDAADAFNT
+229 LKDATAKFN
-239 GANSFGAMI
+239 ASAASFGAMI
-248 DNGADLKQLKEYA
+248 DNGADLTKLKEYA

-419 ENIYNQSVAD
+419 ENIYNQSVQD

-472 AIDEMNASDK
+472 AINEMNASDK

>member
-55 SVDKNSDKEIS
+55 SVDKNGDKEIS
-66 EDEFAQWEQKI
+66 EDEFAQWEQKT
-77 QMQDKVNALAGTINK
+77 QMQTAVNDMAGAISK
-92 DFAGKSEYIS
+92 DFAGKTQYLAEVTTALKEYI
-102 QVTAEL
+102 E
-108 KDCIGEFA
+108 EFA
-116 NDYQGDIS
+116 ASYTGDIS
-124 KMAQHFTESN
+124 GMAEAFKAALPAKYEEIKSN
-134 YLQAQYQYI
+134 AVS
-143 KTKILRNTPDTI
+143 NDPDTV

-167 TAPTVDSRE
+167 TATKGEGRTE
-176 ESGESMPADT
+176 AGESMPAAT

-199 KFIKAYKGENLQ
+199 KFIKGYNGENLQ

-320 LIKEEE
+320 LIKEEK

-345 KVDPSLIDYS
+345 KVDASLIDYS
-355 SIDGY
+355 GISGY
-360 FNNGEIYERGKGW
+360 YENTQIHERGKGW
-373 GGSRDKAYAKGQEVL
+373 GGSRDKAYAKGEEL
-388 NNSNLKSQMKAQIE
+388 LTNESLKSQMKAQLQ
-402 SMLEAK
+402 SMLEEK
-408 GIPFEKIETVF
+408 GISFDKIANIF
-419 ENIYNQSVAD
+419 ENVYTQSVAD

-436 ITGRGARGLS
+436 ITGRGARGFSS
-446 KKGKAYINI
+446 KGHAYLNT
-455 KNMVDSFVNT
+455 KDCVDAFINT

-472 AIDEMNASDK
+472 AIDEMNGSNK
-482 DMDTIDL
+482 DMDLWDI
-489 DYTQAGKDENGNPIT
+489 DYTQAVTDENGNIDQKMLNAI
-504 QDGVDI
+504 QDGDTV
-510 STLYAS
+510 
-516 GKTLTTKKKGEDY
+516 TKIGRKDSVKED
-529 YVSLAE
+529 AE
-535 KMIDNMKS
+535 KMLDRLQSTMRM
-543 QLLKKAKA
+543 KAKA
-551 MCDANGVTFDN
+551 MCDANGVEFDLT
-562 KVFDTMFNN
+562 VFNTMFNN
-571 AKSIAINKGVT
+571 AKSSAVAGSIETKKALFLSITTINPQNLIKTFTTNFKDSYTVW
-582 GVNAEGASVSFGGI
+582 VNAE
-596 AAGTGAGVAGG
+596 AADV
-607 VAHAAITVAAAKAG
+607 
-621 GLAGSFGGPAGIA
+621 
-634 IGAGIGAIVGG
+634 
-645 IASLFGSG
+645 
-653 NHSSCTLD
+653 
-661 TKTLLDTLTNEF
+661 
-673 KTNYTAWVE
+673 
-682 AEAAEAKN
+682 KN

>member
-55 SVDKNSDKEIS
+55 SVDKNGDKEIS
-66 EDEFAQWEQKI
+66 EDEFAQWEQKT
-77 QMQDKVNALAGTINK
+77 QMQTAVNDMAGAISK
-92 DFAGKSEYIS
+92 DFAGKTQYLAEVTTALKEYI
-102 QVTAEL
+102 E
-108 KDCIGEFA
+108 EFA
-116 NDYQGDIS
+116 ASYTGDIS
-124 KMAQHFTESN
+124 GMAEAFKAALPAKYEEIKSN
-134 YLQAQYQYI
+134 AVS
-143 KTKILRNTPDTI
+143 NDPDTV

-167 TAPTVDSRE
+167 TATKGEGRTE
-176 ESGESMPADT
+176 AGESMPAAT

-199 KFIKAYKGENLQ
+199 KFIKAYKGDNLQ

-326 IKAQEA
+326 IKVQEA

-345 KVDPSLIDYS
+345 KVDASLIDYS

-419 ENIYNQSVAD
+419 ENIYNQSVQD

>member
-55 SVDKNSDKEIS
+55 SVDKNGDKEIS
-66 EDEFAQWEQKI
+66 EDEFAQWEQKT
-77 QMQDKVNALAGTINK
+77 QMQTAVNDMAGTISK
-92 DFAGKSEYIS
+92 DFAGKTQYLAEVTTALKEYI
-102 QVTAEL
+102 E
-108 KDCIGEFA
+108 EFA
-116 NDYQGDIS
+116 ASYTGDIS
-124 KMAQHFTESN
+124 GMAEAFKAALPAKYEEIKSN
-134 YLQAQYQYI
+134 AVS
-143 KTKILRNTPDTI
+143 NDPDTV

-167 TAPTVDSRE
+167 TTPTVDSRE

-199 KFIKAYKGENLQ
+199 KFIKAYKGDNLQ

-345 KVDPSLIDYS
+345 KVDASLIDYS
-355 SIDGY
+355 GISGY
-360 FNNGEIYERGKGW
+360 YENTQIHERGKGW
-373 GGSRDKAYAKGQEVL
+373 GGSRDKAYAKGEEL
-388 NNSNLKSQMKAQIE
+388 LTNESLKSQMKAQLQ
-402 SMLEAK
+402 SMLEEK
-408 GIPFEKIETVF
+408 GISFDKIANIF
-419 ENIYNQSVAD
+419 ENVYTQSVAD

-436 ITGRGARGLS
+436 ITGRGARGFSS
-446 KKGKAYINI
+446 KGHAYLNT
-455 KNMVDSFVNT
+455 KDCVDAFINT

-472 AIDEMNASDK
+472 AIDEMNGSNK
-482 DMDTIDL
+482 DMDLWDI
-489 DYTQAGKDENGNPIT
+489 DYTQAVTDENGNIDQKMLDAI
-504 QDGVDI
+504 QDGDTVTRI
-510 STLYAS
+510 
-516 GKTLTTKKKGEDY
+516 GRKEED
-529 YVSLAE
+529 AE
-535 KMIDNMKS
+535 KMIDRLQSTM
-543 QLLKKAKA
+543 LMKAKA
-551 MCDANGVTFDN
+551 MCDANGVEFDLT
-562 KVFDTMFNN
+562 VFNTMFNN
-571 AKSIAINKGVT
+571 AKSSAVAGSIETKKALFLSITTINPQNLIKTFTTNFKDSYTVW
-582 GVNAEGASVSFGGI
+582 VNAEV
-596 AAGTGAGVAGG
+596 
-607 VAHAAITVAAAKAG
+607 
-621 GLAGSFGGPAGIA
+621 
-634 IGAGIGAIVGG
+634 
-645 IASLFGSG
+645 
-653 NHSSCTLD
+653 
-661 TKTLLDTLTNEF
+661 
-673 KTNYTAWVE
+673 
-682 AEAAEAKN
+682 AEAKN

>member
-55 SVDKNSDKEIS
+55 SVDKNGDKEIS
-66 EDEFAQWEQKI
+66 EDEFAQWEQKT
-77 QMQDKVNALAGTINK
+77 QMQTAVNDMAGAISK
-92 DFAGKSEYIS
+92 DFAGKTQYLAEVTTALKEYI
-102 QVTAEL
+102 E
-108 KDCIGEFA
+108 EFA
-116 NDYQGDIS
+116 ASYTGDIS
-124 KMAQHFTESN
+124 GMAEAFKAALPAKYEEIKSN
-134 YLQAQYQYI
+134 AVS
-143 KTKILRNTPDTI
+143 NDPDTV

-199 KFIKAYKGENLQ
+199 KFIKAYKGDNLQ

>member
-55 SVDKNSDKEIS
+55 SVDKNGDKEIS
-66 EDEFAQWEQKI
+66 EDEFAQWEQKT
-77 QMQDKVNALAGTINK
+77 QMQTAVNDMAGTISK
-92 DFAGKSEYIS
+92 DFAGKTQYLAEVTTALKEYI
-102 QVTAEL
+102 E
-108 KDCIGEFA
+108 EFA
-116 NDYQGDIS
+116 ASYTGDIS
-124 KMAQHFTESN
+124 GMAEAFKAALPAKYEEIKSN
-134 YLQAQYQYI
+134 AVS
-143 KTKILRNTPDTI
+143 NDPDTV

-167 TAPTVDSRE
+167 TATKGEGRTE
-176 ESGESMPADT
+176 AGESMPAAT

-199 KFIKAYKGENLQ
+199 KFIKGYNGENLQ

-345 KVDPSLIDYS
+345 KVDASLIDYS
-355 SIDGY
+355 GISGY
-360 FNNGEIYERGKGW
+360 YENTQIHERGKGW
-373 GGSRDKAYAKGQEVL
+373 GGSRDKAYAKGEEL
-388 NNSNLKSQMKAQIE
+388 LTNESLKSQMKAQLQ
-402 SMLEAK
+402 SMLEEK
-408 GIPFEKIETVF
+408 GISFDKIANIF
-419 ENIYNQSVAD
+419 ENVYTQSVAD

-436 ITGRGARGLS
+436 ITGRGARGFSS
-446 KKGKAYINI
+446 KGHAYLNT
-455 KNMVDSFVNT
+455 KDCVDAFINT

-472 AIDEMNASDK
+472 AIDEMNGSNK
-482 DMDTIDL
+482 DMDLWDI
-489 DYTQAGKDENGNPIT
+489 DYTQAVTDENGNIDQKMLDAI
-504 QDGVDI
+504 QDGDTVTRI
-510 STLYAS
+510 
-516 GKTLTTKKKGEDY
+516 GRKEED
-529 YVSLAE
+529 AE
-535 KMIDNMKS
+535 KMIDRLQSTM
-543 QLLKKAKA
+543 LMKAKA
-551 MCDANGVTFDN
+551 MCDANGVEFDLT
-562 KVFDTMFNN
+562 VFNTMFNN
-571 AKSIAINKGVT
+571 AKSSA
-582 GVNAEGASVSFGGI
+582 
-596 AAGTGAGVAGG
+596 VAGSIETKK
-607 VAHAAITVAAAKAG
+607 ALFLSITTINPQN
-621 GLAGSFGGPAGIA
+621 LI
-634 IGAGIGAIVGG
+634 
-645 IASLFGSG
+645 
-653 NHSSCTLD
+653 
-661 TKTLLDTLTNEF
+661 KTFTTNF
-673 KTNYTAWVE
+673 KDSYTVWVN

-690 KK
+690 RK

>member
-55 SVDKNSDKEIS
+55 SVDKNGDKEIS
-66 EDEFAQWEQKI
+66 EDEFAQWEQKT
-77 QMQDKVNALAGTINK
+77 QMQTAVNDMAGTISK
-92 DFAGKSEYIS
+92 DFAGKTQYLAEVTTALKEYI
-102 QVTAEL
+102 E
-108 KDCIGEFA
+108 EFA
-116 NDYQGDIS
+116 ASYTGDIS
-124 KMAQHFTESN
+124 GMAEAFKAALPAKYEEIKSN
-134 YLQAQYQYI
+134 AVS
-143 KTKILRNTPDTI
+143 NDPDTV

-199 KFIKAYKGENLQ
+199 KFIKGYNGENLQ

-277 GGTTIKT
+277 GGATIKT

-307 VIAGL
+307 VIAEL

-345 KVDPSLIDYS
+345 KVDASLIDYS

-388 NNSNLKSQMKAQIE
+388 SSDTLKNQMKAQIT

-408 GIPFEKIETVF
+408 GISFDKIANIF
-419 ENIYNQSVAD
+419 ENIYNQSISD
-429 TLNAEGM
+429 TLNADGM

-472 AIDEMNASDK
+472 AINEMNASDK

-516 GKTLTTKKKGEDY
+516 GNKLTTKKKGADY

-571 AKSIAINKGVT
+571 AKSVAINKGVT
-582 GVNAEGASVSFGGI
+582 GVNAKGASVSFGGI
-596 AAGTGAGVAGG
+596 AGGTGAGVAGG

-621 GLAGSFGGPAGIA
+621 GLAGSFGGPVGIA

>member
-199 KFIKAYKGENLQ
+199 KFIKGYKGDNLQ

-355 SIDGY
+355 GISGY
-360 FNNGEIYERGKGW
+360 YENTQIHERGKGW
-373 GGSRDKAYAKGQEVL
+373 GGSRDKAYAKGEEL
-388 NNSNLKSQMKAQIE
+388 LTNESLKSQMKAQLQ
-402 SMLEAK
+402 SMLEEK
-408 GIPFEKIETVF
+408 GISFDKIANIF
-419 ENIYNQSVAD
+419 ENVYTQSVAD

-436 ITGRGARGLS
+436 ITGRGARGFSS
-446 KKGKAYINI
+446 KGHAYLNT
-455 KNMVDSFVNT
+455 KDCVDAFINT

-472 AIDEMNASDK
+472 TIDEMNGSNK
-482 DMDTIDL
+482 DMDLWDI
-489 DYTQAGKDENGNPIT
+489 DYTQAVTDENGNIDQKMLDAI
-504 QDGVDI
+504 QDGDTVTRI
-510 STLYAS
+510 
-516 GKTLTTKKKGEDY
+516 GRKEED
-529 YVSLAE
+529 AE
-535 KMIDNMKS
+535 KMIDRLQSTM
-543 QLLKKAKA
+543 LMKAKA
-551 MCDANGVTFDN
+551 MCDANGVEFDLT
-562 KVFDTMFNN
+562 VFNTMFNN
-571 AKSIAINKGVT
+571 AKSSAVAGSIETKKALFLSITTINPQNLIKTFTTNFKDSYTVW
-582 GVNAEGASVSFGGI
+582 VNAE
-596 AAGTGAGVAGG
+596 AA
-607 VAHAAITVAAAKAG
+607 
-621 GLAGSFGGPAGIA
+621 
-634 IGAGIGAIVGG
+634 
-645 IASLFGSG
+645 
-653 NHSSCTLD
+653 D
-661 TKTLLDTLTNEF
+661 
-673 KTNYTAWVE
+673 
-682 AEAAEAKN
+682 AKN

>member
-31 DGKITQEEYDTVMNE
+31 DGTITQDEYDTVMKE
-46 MKLDSVELS
+46 MKLDAVELS
-55 SVDKNSDKEIS
+55 GVDKNGDKVVS
-66 EDEFAQWEQKI
+66 EDEFAEWEQKTE
-77 QMQDKVNALAGTINK
+77 MQAAVNNMAGTISK
-92 DFAGKSEYIS
+92 DFSGKASSLSEVS
-102 QVTAEL
+102 TAL
-108 KDCIGEFA
+108 KEYFEEFA
-116 NDYQGDIS
+116 ASYTGEVSGMAEAFKTALPAKYEEIKSNAVSND
-124 KMAQHFTESN
+124 
-134 YLQAQYQYI
+134 
-143 KTKILRNTPDTI
+143 PDTV

-199 KFIKAYKGENLQ
+199 KFIKGYNGENLQ

-248 DNGADLKQLKEYA
+248 DNGADWKQLKEYA

-345 KVDPSLIDYS
+345 TVDPSLIDYS
-355 SIDGY
+355 GISGY
-360 FNNGEIYERGKGW
+360 YENTQIHERGKGW
-373 GGSRDKAYAKGQEVL
+373 GGSRDKVYAKGEEL
-388 NNSNLKSQMKAQIE
+388 LTNESLKSQMKAQLQ
-402 SMLEAK
+402 SMLEEK
-408 GIPFEKIETVF
+408 GISFDKIANIF
-419 ENIYNQSVAD
+419 ENVYTQSVAD

-446 KKGKAYINI
+446 KKGHAYLNT
-455 KNMVDSFVNT
+455 KDCVDAFITT

-482 DMDTIDL
+482 DMDLWDI
-489 DYTQAGKDENGNPIT
+489 DYTQTVTDDDGNVDQELLEAM
-504 QDGVDI
+504 QDGSSI
-510 STLYAS
+510 SGEYAFVYEL
-516 GKTLTTKKKGEDY
+516 K
-529 YVSLAE
+529 AE
-535 KMIDNMKS
+535 KMIDKLQSTM
-543 QLLKKAKA
+543 LIKAKA
-551 MCDANGVTFDN
+551 MCDANGVKFDLT
-562 KVFDTMFNN
+562 VFNTMFNN
-571 AKSIAINKGVT
+571 AKSSA
-582 GVNAEGASVSFGGI
+582 
-596 AAGTGAGVAGG
+596 VAGS
-607 VAHAAITVAAAKAG
+607 IETK
-621 GLAGSFGGPAGIA
+621 
-634 IGAGIGAIVGG
+634 
-645 IASLFGSG
+645 
-653 NHSSCTLD
+653 
-661 TKTLLDTLTNEF
+661 KTLFLSITTINPQNLIKTFTTNF
-673 KTNYTAWVE
+673 KDSYTAWVN
-682 AEAAEAKN
+682 AEAADAKN

>member
-55 SVDKNSDKEIS
+55 SVDKNGDKEIS
-66 EDEFAQWEQKI
+66 EDEFAQWEQKT
-77 QMQDKVNALAGTINK
+77 QMQTAVNDMTGTISK
-92 DFAGKSEYIS
+92 DFAGKTQYLAEVTTALKEYI
-102 QVTAEL
+102 E
-108 KDCIGEFA
+108 EFA
-116 NDYQGDIS
+116 ASYTGDIS
-124 KMAQHFTESN
+124 GMAEAFKAALPAKYEEIKSN
-134 YLQAQYQYI
+134 AVS
-143 KTKILRNTPDTI
+143 NDPDTV

-199 KFIKAYKGENLQ
+199 KFIKAYKGDNLQ

-345 KVDPSLIDYS
+345 KVDASLIDYS
-355 SIDGY
+355 GISGY
-360 FNNGEIYERGKGW
+360 YENTQIHERGKGW
-373 GGSRDKAYAKGQEVL
+373 GGSRDKAYAKGEEL
-388 NNSNLKSQMKAQIE
+388 LTNESLKSQMKAQLQ
-402 SMLEAK
+402 SMLEEK
-408 GIPFEKIETVF
+408 GISFDKIANIF
-419 ENIYNQSVAD
+419 ENVYTQSVAD

-436 ITGRGARGLS
+436 ITGRGARGFSS
-446 KKGKAYINI
+446 KGHAYLNT
-455 KNMVDSFVNT
+455 KDCVDAFINT

-472 AIDEMNASDK
+472 AIDEMNGSNK
-482 DMDTIDL
+482 DMDLWDI
-489 DYTQAGKDENGNPIT
+489 DYTQAVTDENGNIDQKMLDAI
-504 QDGVDI
+504 QDGDTVTRI
-510 STLYAS
+510 
-516 GKTLTTKKKGEDY
+516 GRKEED
-529 YVSLAE
+529 AE
-535 KMIDNMKS
+535 KMIDRLQSTM
-543 QLLKKAKA
+543 LMKAKA
-551 MCDANGVTFDN
+551 MCDANGVEFDLT
-562 KVFDTMFNN
+562 VFNTMFNN
-571 AKSIAINKGVT
+571 AKSSA
-582 GVNAEGASVSFGGI
+582 
-596 AAGTGAGVAGG
+596 VAGSIETKK
-607 VAHAAITVAAAKAG
+607 ALFLSITTINPQN
-621 GLAGSFGGPAGIA
+621 LI
-634 IGAGIGAIVGG
+634 
-645 IASLFGSG
+645 
-653 NHSSCTLD
+653 
-661 TKTLLDTLTNEF
+661 KTFTTNF
-673 KTNYTAWVE
+673 KDSYTVWVN

>member
-31 DGKITQEEYDTVMNE
+31 DGTITQDEYDTVMKE
-46 MKLDSVELS
+46 MKLDAVELS
-55 SVDKNSDKEIS
+55 GVDKNGDKVVS
-66 EDEFAQWEQKI
+66 EDEFAEWEQKTE
-77 QMQDKVNALAGTINK
+77 MQAAVNNMAGTISK
-92 DFAGKSEYIS
+92 DFSGKASSLSEVS
-102 QVTAEL
+102 TAL
-108 KDCIGEFA
+108 KEYFEEFA
-116 NDYQGDIS
+116 ASYTGEVSGMAEAFKTALPAKYEEIKSSILS
-124 KMAQHFTESN
+124 KDPN
-134 YLQAQYQYI
+134 
-143 KTKILRNTPDTI
+143 TI

-167 TAPTVDSRE
+167 TEPKGDGRAEVE
-176 ESGESMPADT
+176 AMPAAT

-199 KFIKAYKGENLQ
+199 KFIK
-211 TDLKAH
+211 
-217 LEEYMNKSDAEK
+217 
-229 LKDAADAFNT
+229 
-239 GANSFGAMI
+239 
-248 DNGADLKQLKEYA
+248 
-261 KEFLLAALDK
+261 
-271 GVTVKL
+271 
-277 GGTTIKT
+277 
-284 EAAITTALKKF
+284 
-295 SDGDELKAAMEE
+295 
-307 VIAGL
+307 
-312 NTETLKNT
+312 
-320 LIKEEE
+320 
-326 IKAQEA
+326 
-332 ADKAFTD
+332 
-339 IKGDAY
+339 
-345 KVDPSLIDYS
+345 
-355 SIDGY
+355 GY
-360 FNNGEIYERGKGW
+360 NGEIYERGKGW

-682 AEAAEAKN
+682 AEAADAKN